1 MMPSMFLSRSDLIQS
16 SRSPWIAASSFFLC
30 SSTAIVSSWE
40 DACYEPQVRVVIGSR
55 IQWMDGVETTR
66 RVMRSYE
73 NDKQASPTSVHS
85 HAQNDLILAII
96 LRYVSVESHKVVPMV
111 LSHEAVPHRHS
122 TRANRRWSS
131 EKN

>member
-1 MMPSMFLSRSDLIQS
+1 MTPSMFLSRIASTPPS
-16 SRSPWIAASSFFLC
+16 STLWISASSFFLC

-40 DACYEPQVRVVIGSR
+40 DAWYEPQVRVVIGSR

-66 RVMRSYE
+66 RVMRSDE

-96 LRYVSVESHKVVPMV
+96 LRYVSFSQD
-111 LSHEAVPHRHS
+111 S
-122 TRANRRWSS
+122 TPKDRAQRVFERA
-131 EKN
+131 